1 MGEQTV
7 LLSIIAVFV
16 LIAAIAL
23 CIQAAFL
30 FGVYKTAKLLEQK
43 VIPLVP
49 KVDSLVEATRATVDH
64 SRKQIVDITTRTID
78 ILHSATSQVVKIDEV
93 VTDAT
98 SRPTVRM

>member
-43 VIPLVP
+43 VVPLVP
-49 KVDSLVEATRATVDH
+49 KVDSLEEATRATVEQ
-64 SRKQIVDITTRTID
+64 SRKQIGDMTTRATE
-78 ILHSATSQVVKIDEV
+78 ILDSTKRHFAETVNVLSDANSADLG
-93 VTDAT
+93 
-98 SRPTVRM
+98 PF